1 MENSVQK
8 MSGGGVFWSSKIYDN
23 DDSVINTDTDKKD
36 IADKIR
42 ELVTKYK
49 VTFNSE
55 NNKEQYFFQCYL
67 INTCTALGLN
77 HNENN
82 DKDNDKDKAT
92 RYLNTLISKI
102 NDDKDLKI
110 AKNIKRLLIKAK
122 LVNEEESNISTV
134 EAMGGKKRRTKR
146 SKAPTS
152 KRTRGKKYAKKS
164 TKKTAKKMRS

>member
-1 MENSVQK
+1 MNSFT
-8 MSGGGVFWSSKIYDN
+8 GLFSSKVYDKDN
-23 DDSVINTDTDKKD
+23 SVINTDTDKKD
-36 IADKIR
+36 IADKIT

-82 DKDNDKDKAT
+82 DKDKAT
-92 RYLNTLISKI
+92 RYLNILISKI

-110 AKNIKRLLIKAK
+110 ANNIKRLLIKAK
-122 LVNEEESNISTV
+122 LVNEEESNINTV

-152 KRTRGKKYAKKS
+152 KRTRAKK
-164 TKKTAKKMRS
+164 TKKSKRTAKKMRS

>member
-1 MENSVQK
+1 M
-8 MSGGGVFWSSKIYDN
+8 FWSSKIYDN

-82 DKDNDKDKAT
+82 DKDKDNDKDKAT

-152 KRTRGKKYAKKS
+152 KRTRAKK
-164 TKKTAKKMRS
+164 TKKSKRTAKKMRS